1 MTVNNFDLD
10 DMDTTTLS
18 ERGVAFQIMRL
29 DRPSE
34 PLRNRDGSAVT
45 ITVLGP
51 DSAKYRHHQ
60 SLAVRKRV
68 EEAAASGSGILTQD
82 SDESLTQAITL
93 MASIT
98 TEWTFKNAANEPIPC
113 THEAA
118 VALYTQFPAIR
129 DQIDQKVSR
138 RSNFLR
144 VSLTG

>member
-1 MTVNNFDLD
+1 MTVNSFDLD

-18 ERGVAFQIMRL
+18 ESGVAFQIMRL

-45 ITVLGP
+45 VTVLGP

-60 SLAVRKRV
+60 NIALRKRI
-68 EEAAASGSGILTQD
+68 EDAAASGTGIANVD
-82 SDESLTQAITL
+82 SEESLSQAINL
-93 MASIT
+93 MAAIT
-98 TEWTFKNAANEPIPC
+98 TDWTFKNAANQPIPC

-118 VALYTQFPAIR
+118 VALYTQFPSIR

-144 VSLTG
+144 ASLTG